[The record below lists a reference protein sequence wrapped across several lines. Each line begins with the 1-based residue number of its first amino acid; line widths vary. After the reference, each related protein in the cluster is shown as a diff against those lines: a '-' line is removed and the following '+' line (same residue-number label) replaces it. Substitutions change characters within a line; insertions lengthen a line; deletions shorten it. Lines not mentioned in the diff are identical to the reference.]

1 MTAMLRKLLLWGS
14 ENPFLTQ
21 RLARLGFVRR
31 AVRRFMPGETSEAAI
46 EEAVKLS
53 ASRITSVL
61 TLLGENVTEA
71 AEAAEVARHYR
82 AVLEEIASRDL
93 ETEISVKLTQ
103 LGIDIGHDVAAANL
117 ESILAT
123 AEERG
128 QFVWIDVES
137 SGYVDRTLE
146 LYRAARARHVKT
158 GICLQAYLYRTAD
171 DLAALLPLNP
181 SIRLV
186 KGAYAEAGEVAFPR
200 MRDVDRNYFELAKT
214 LLGEVRPGGVQAGGV
229 RAAFATHDERLIRD
243 IEKEAAERGIARVD
257 LEFQMLYG
265 IGAAQQ
271 KALAAKGYRVEVLIS
286 YGTAWFPWYMRRLA
300 ERPANLWFVMR
311 KMVSR

>member
-1 MTAMLRKLLLWGS
+1 MSRIA
-14 ENPFLTQ
+14 
-21 RLARLGFVRR
+21 FVQR

-71 AEAAEVARHYR
+71 DEAADVGRHYQG
-82 AVLEEIASRDL
+82 VLEAIADRGL
-93 ETEISVKLTQ
+93 EAEISVKLTQ

-117 ESILAT
+117 ESILAS
-123 AEERG
+123 AEQRG
-128 QFVWIDVES
+128 QFVWIDVEGS
-137 SGYVDRTLE
+137 DYVDRTLDM
-146 LYRAARARHVKT
+146 YRAVRSRHMNT
-158 GICLQAYLYRTAD
+158 GLCLQSYLYRTAG

-186 KGAYAEAGEVAFPR
+186 KGAYAEPPEVAFPR
-200 MRDVDRNYFELAKT
+200 KKDVDRNYRELAKT
-214 LLGEVRPGGVQAGGV
+214 LLDEVRRGGV
-229 RAAFATHDERLIRD
+229 RAAFATHDERLIRWV
-243 IEKEAAERGIARVD
+243 EKEAAQRGIARGD
-257 LEFQMLYG
+257 LEFQLLYG
-265 IGAAQQ
+265 VGTAEQ
-271 KALAAKGYRVEVLIS
+271 KDLAAKGYKVEVLIS

-311 KMVSR
+311 KTVSS

>member
-1 MTAMLRKLLLWGS
+1 
-14 ENPFLTQ
+14 
-21 RLARLGFVRR
+21 
-31 AVRRFMPGETSEAAI
+31 MPGETSEAAV
-46 EEAVKLS
+46 EEAVRLS
-53 ASRITSVL
+53 ESRIISVL
-61 TLLGENVTEA
+61 TLLGEKVTDATEA
-71 AEAAEVARHYR
+71 SEVARHYQG
-82 AVLEEIASRDL
+82 VLEEIANRGL
-93 ETEISVKLTQ
+93 EAEISVKLTQ
-103 LGIDIGHDVAAANL
+103 LGIDIGADVAEANL
-117 ESILAT
+117 ETVLAT

-137 SGYVDRTLE
+137 SGYVDQTLD
-146 LYRAARARHVKT
+146 LYRKARSRHLKT
-158 GICLQAYLYRTAD
+158 GVCLQAYLYRTTE

-186 KGAYAEAGEVAFPR
+186 KGAYAEPSEVAFPR
-200 MRDVDRNYFELAKT
+200 MRDVDRNYLELAKT
-214 LLGEVRPGGVQAGGV
+214 LLDEVRPAGV
-229 RAAFATHDERLIRD
+229 RAAFATHDEHLIQG
-243 IEKEAAERGIARVD
+243 IEKEAAERGIARGD

-265 IGAAQQ
+265 IGIAQQ

>member
-1 MTAMLRKLLLWGS
+1 MLRKLLLWGS
-14 ENPFLTQ
+14 ENAFLTEN
-21 RLARLGFVRR
+21 LAGLAFVQR
-31 AVRRFMPGETSEAAI
+31 AVRRFMPGETSEAGI
-46 EEAVKLS
+46 EEAVRLS

-71 AEAAEVARHYR
+71 DEAAEVARHYQG
-82 AVLEEIASRDL
+82 VLEAIADRGL
-93 ETEISVKLTQ
+93 EAEISVKLTQ
-103 LGIDIGHDVAAANL
+103 LGIDIGLDVAAANL

-137 SGYVDRTLE
+137 SGYVDRTLD
-146 LYRAARARHVKT
+146 LYRAARSRHVNT
-158 GICLQAYLYRTAD
+158 GICLQAYLRRTAG
-171 DLAALLPLNP
+171 DLAALLPIDP

-186 KGAYAEAGEVAFPR
+186 KGAYAEPPEVAYPR
-200 MRDVDRNYFELAKT
+200 KKDVDRNYFELAKT
-214 LLGEVRPGGVQAGGV
+214 LLDAVRGGGV
-229 RAAFATHDERLIRD
+229 RAAFATHDERLIRG
-243 IEKEAAERGIARVD
+243 IEKEAAERGIARGD

-265 IGAAQQ
+265 IGTARQ
-271 KALAAKGYRVEVLIS
+271 KGLAAKGYRVEVLIS

-311 KMVSR
+311 KMGSS